1 MEAAESTLLDF
12 VEKMRAWIPRRADPS
27 NISRDFWMP
36 DHSCRVCYE
45 CDSQFT
51 LFNRRHHCR
60 ICGRVFCRKC
70 TQNTIPVSGDGRKN
84 GNGEDGERIKVCNFC
99 FKLWK
104 QEIASQC
111 DGLQLPPTPPP
122 QDICPSPSVIS
133 LDSNSSSTV
142 YPTGPYQHIS
152 SNFAAKSPQA
162 NGFEPLPGRKQEDIL
177 HSERNNS
184 AFSSVEGASS
194 PSLLAYCVS
203 RSDDEGDEYGK
214 DVEDAQEGLSRHSQE
229 YFGQHGSVDLHPGY
243 ILQNICANNSS
254 SQNSMDQAIQLNG
267 LSSIVNSTEDV
278 LSKSP
283 SCQNDI
289 LVERQMSGR
298 SERSGEE
305 TEYMENFNDCNDD
318 SVMFQSQNSE
328 LEQPFDFENNA
339 AIWIPPAPEDVEDD
353 IEASVI
359 DDDDDDDEDGSWG
372 LAHSSGSFSS
382 IEFKSKERSSEDHR
396 EAMRTVLDGHFRA
409 LVAQLLKGADVS
421 VGEENYNESWVE
433 IVTSL
438 SWQAATFVKPDTS
451 KGGGMDP
458 GGYVKVK
465 CIASGHR
472 SDSKVIKGIVCSKN
486 VKHKRMTQR
495 YKNPRMLLLGGA
507 LEYQRVSN
515 QLSSLDTLLQQ
526 EMDHLK
532 MTVARIE
539 AHRPNVLLVEKTVSH
554 HAQEYLLT
562 KEISLVL
569 NVKKKLLDRIARC
582 TGAEIV
588 PSLDN
593 LAAPKVGHCELFHVE
608 RFLEEHGSAGQSGK
622 KQAKTLMFF
631 EGCPKRLGCT
641 VLLMG
646 ASHDQLKKVKHV
658 VQYAVFAAYHLALE
672 TCFLADEGAT
682 MPELPLKSPIT
693 VALPDKQLSLDRS
706 ISMIPSSSVPI
717 PEQNQSGEIQNLKTL
732 KSLPCVSALAD
743 DHLIDNNEGESKPL
757 LISGGI
763 SPSMS
768 HITCKSGP
776 NGTSLVQTK
785 FLFKTSSIVDTCAQ
799 VTGIE
804 WDTYPSGQRPSLP
817 PTSGGLSGLPAS
829 INAYSNEIVTPVG
842 SGSYGAVTSYL
853 ELQDRESKDS
863 DMANGFTVS
872 VSSKINH
879 NYQIATEEL
888 SRKVPWENQGMAEK
902 EMKTKVFS
910 DEQFLGDRNQEQ
922 IFSKEDFPPSPSDH
936 QSILVLLS
944 SRCVLKGTV
953 CERSQLFRI
962 KYYGSFDKPLG
973 RYLRDDL
980 FDQNSRCRF
989 CNEPSEAHVLCY
1001 THRQGS
1007 LTISVRQLP
1016 LLLTLPGEREGKIW
1030 MWHRCLKCARK
1041 DGVPE
1046 ATRRVVMSD
1055 AAWGLSFGKFL
1066 ELSFS
1071 NHAAASRV
1079 ASCGHSLHRDCLRFY
1094 GFGSMIACFRYSS
1107 INVLSVHL
1115 PPSKLEFHDPHQQD
1129 WLRKEAAEVADKV
1142 EMLFREVFNLLHQIG
1157 QKIARSGS
1165 FYSSIKVPESRRQIA
1180 ELEGMLHKETV
1191 EFEGLLQEAIT
1202 SDWQV
1207 GRPVADILKLNSI
1220 RRLLLY
1226 EAYEWDR
1233 RLCRLD
1239 SSLRVKNSLAK
1250 LESSPLEDFK
1260 TPYKE
1265 YDSSIN
1271 EKVGESQGT
1280 VKDSNDASNFGIPM
1294 TEEMGSTVDGNCLD
1308 RANFSGNLQF
1318 KDIEAFDK
1326 HVLSNGSVQPSMTN
1340 NVDNSYLCDHLV
1352 GTGTL
1357 NGKLDEVMETIKLA
1371 EGKTTQNLDG
1381 MEGGP
1386 DIRDSSD
1393 ITKGTM
1399 FHTFDIENGECNT
1412 SINISETIP
1421 LETVDSRKN
1430 SNGLDG
1436 DLGTCHKLSEQDF
1449 PILADLSDTLD
1460 AAWTGEG
1467 QSVKAQAVPVT
1478 SQGQEVG
1485 SATSATVAS
1494 GSEPADRKDFYPVK
1508 QISIGDRMMSDA
1520 TLNMQDKG
1528 VIEPSE
1534 KSIPPSPVK
1543 SFHLSEEFGSLTGA
1557 PMSNLPKSYSKSFQE
1572 NLSGSIRVDSLRGYS
1587 PMFVSSVSH
1596 LGGNG
1601 VGRLLLPTGVND
1613 TVIAVYD
1620 DEPTSIIAYALSSQ
1634 EYQARLSDKA
1644 PDNEKQKEKEKD
1656 KEKECADLS
1665 GMGGVVSNPLWPSDG
1680 SLDLSKVLSKERSSG
1695 SEDLYT
1701 YGFKGS
1707 RGSDLSLYTKD
1718 MHAKVSFR
1726 DEGPPGKVKYSVTC
1740 YYAKQFDALR
1750 KKCCPSEMDFRLS
1763 LSRCKKW
1770 GAQGGKSNVFFAKS
1784 LDERFIIK
1792 QVTRTELESFNKFAS
1807 EYFKYLSESL
1817 SSGSPTCLAKI
1828 LGIYQVTVKN
1838 AKGGKE
1844 IRMELMVMENLL
1856 FGRNVTRV
1864 YDLKGSGR
1872 SRYNADSSGNN
1883 KVLLDQNLLEII
1895 PTSPIFLGNKAK
1907 RLLERAVWND
1917 TSFLASIDVM
1927 DYSLLVGVDE
1937 ERCELVL
1944 GIIDFMRQYT
1954 WDKHLETWV
1963 KASGILGGPK
1973 NISPTV
1979 ISPKQYKKRFR
1990 KAMSTYFLML
2000 PDQWSPSAII
2010 PCPLQIEKNKD
2021 GSSILTEDDSGDQV
2035 A

>member
-1 MEAAESTLLDF
+1 
-12 VEKMRAWIPRRADPS
+12 
-27 NISRDFWMP
+27 
-36 DHSCRVCYE
+36 
-45 CDSQFT
+45 
-51 LFNRRHHCR
+51 
-60 ICGRVFCRKC
+60 
-70 TQNTIPVSGDGRKN
+70 
-84 GNGEDGERIKVCNFC
+84 
-99 FKLWK
+99 
-104 QEIASQC
+104 
-111 DGLQLPPTPPP
+111 
-122 QDICPSPSVIS
+122 
-133 LDSNSSSTV
+133 
-142 YPTGPYQHIS
+142 
-152 SNFAAKSPQA
+152 
-162 NGFEPLPGRKQEDIL
+162 
-177 HSERNNS
+177 
-184 AFSSVEGASS
+184 
-194 PSLLAYCVS
+194 
-203 RSDDEGDEYGK
+203 
-214 DVEDAQEGLSRHSQE
+214 
-229 YFGQHGSVDLHPGY
+229 
-243 ILQNICANNSS
+243 
-254 SQNSMDQAIQLNG
+254 
-267 LSSIVNSTEDV
+267 
-278 LSKSP
+278 
-283 SCQNDI
+283 
-289 LVERQMSGR
+289 
-298 SERSGEE
+298 
-305 TEYMENFNDCNDD
+305 
-318 SVMFQSQNSE
+318 
-328 LEQPFDFENNA
+328 
-339 AIWIPPAPEDVEDD
+339 
-353 IEASVI
+353 
-359 DDDDDDDEDGSWG
+359 
-372 LAHSSGSFSS
+372 
-382 IEFKSKERSSEDHR
+382 
-396 EAMRTVLDGHFRA
+396 
-409 LVAQLLKGADVS
+409 
-421 VGEENYNESWVE
+421 
-433 IVTSL
+433 
-438 SWQAATFVKPDTS
+438 
-451 KGGGMDP
+451 MDP

-465 CIASGHR
+465 CIASGRR

-515 QLSSLDTLLQQ
+515 QLSSFETLLQQ

-554 HAQEYLLT
+554 HAQEYLLS

-569 NVKKKLLDRIARC
+569 NVKKKLLERIARC

-593 LAAPKVGHCELFHVE
+593 LAAPKVGHCELFHVD
-608 RFLEEHGSAGQSGK
+608 RFLEEHGCAGQSGK

-631 EGCPKRLGCT
+631 EGCPRRLGCT

-646 ASHDQLKKVKHV
+646 ASRDQLKKVKHV

-682 MPELPLKSPIT
+682 LPELPLKSPIT

-706 ISMIPSSSVPI
+706 ISMIPNSAVPT
-717 PEQNQSGEIQNLKTL
+717 PEQNKGEMQNLKMYKAMST
-732 KSLPCVSALAD
+732 VSALAD
-743 DHLIDNNEGESKPL
+743 DPLIDNNKGESKPPL
-757 LISGGI
+757 TSGGMG
-763 SPSMS
+763 PPMS
-768 HITCKSGP
+768 HVTSKSSPDGTC
-776 NGTSLVQTK
+776 LVQTE
-785 FLFKTSSIVDTCAQ
+785 FVFKKSSIGDTCAQ
-799 VTGIE
+799 VTGVQ
-804 WDTYPSGQRPSLP
+804 WDPYPSGQEPSLP
-817 PTSGGLSGLPAS
+817 TTPSGDLSGLSAS
-829 INAYSNEIVTPVG
+829 IKAYSNEIISPAG
-842 SGSYGAVTSYL
+842 PGSYGAVMSYL
-853 ELQDRESKDS
+853 ELEDKESKDS
-863 DMANGFTVS
+863 DLANGFTVS
-872 VSSKINH
+872 VSSKVNLNH
-879 NYQIATEEL
+879 QITTEEL
-888 SRKVPWENQGMAEK
+888 SGKVAWENQGVAEK
-902 EMKTKVFS
+902 EMKSKVFP
-910 DEQFLGDRNQEQ
+910 DEELLGYRNQEQ
-922 IFSKEDFPPSPSDH
+922 VFSKEDFPPSPSDH
-936 QSILVLLS
+936 QSILVMLS

-1129 WLRKEAAEVADKV
+1129 WLKKEAAEVAEKV
-1142 EMLFREVFNLLHQIG
+1142 EMLFREVFNLLCQIG
-1157 QKIARSGS
+1157 QKIATSGS
-1165 FYSSIKVPESRRQIA
+1165 FYSGIKVPESRRQIA
-1180 ELEGMLHKETV
+1180 ELEGLLHKEIV
-1191 EFEGLLQEAIT
+1191 EFEGLLQEAII
-1202 SDWQV
+1202 SDGQD
-1207 GRPVADILKLNSI
+1207 GRPVADISKLNSI

-1233 RLCRLD
+1233 RLCHLD

-1260 TPYKE
+1260 TPHKE
-1265 YDSSIN
+1265 YDSTIN
-1271 EKVGESQGT
+1271 EKVGDSQGT
-1280 VKDSNDASNFGIPM
+1280 VKDSNNSSGGFGIPM
-1294 TEEMGSTVDGNCLD
+1294 TEDTGSTVDGNCLD
-1308 RANFSGNLQF
+1308 SAISGNLQF
-1318 KDIEAFDK
+1318 KVIQAGDK
-1326 HVLSNGSVQPSMTN
+1326 HVLNNVNGQLSMTS
-1340 NVDNSYLCDHLV
+1340 NVDNSCLCDHLE
-1352 GTGTL
+1352 GTGTV
-1357 NGKLDEVMETIKLA
+1357 NGKLDEGMEIIKSA
-1371 EGKTTQNLDG
+1371 EGKTTQNLDD

-1386 DIRDSSD
+1386 DIRDSSSM
-1393 ITKGTM
+1393 TNGTM
-1399 FHTFDIENGECNT
+1399 FHTFDMENGECDT
-1412 SINISETIP
+1412 SINVSETMP
-1421 LETVDSRKN
+1421 FETVDRRDN
-1430 SNGLDG
+1430 SNGLDE
-1436 DLGTCHKLSEQDF
+1436 DLGTCRKLSEQDS
-1449 PILADLSDTLD
+1449 PMLADLSDTLD

-1467 QSVKAQAVPVT
+1467 QSVKAQAVPAT

-1485 SATSATVAS
+1485 YVTLTTVAS
-1494 GSEPADRKDFYPVK
+1494 GSESADRKDFHPVQ
-1508 QISIGDRMMSDA
+1508 QIAIGDRMMSES

-1528 VIEPSE
+1528 GIEVPE

-1543 SFHLSEEFGSLTGA
+1543 SLNLSEEFGSWIGA
-1557 PMSNLPKSYSKSFQE
+1557 PMSNLPKSYSKSLQE
-1572 NLSGSIRVDSLRGYS
+1572 NLLGSIRVDSLRSYS

-1596 LGGNG
+1596 LGGNR
-1601 VGRLLLPTGVND
+1601 VGKLLLPTGVND
-1613 TVIAVYD
+1613 MVIAVYD

-1634 EYQARLSDKA
+1634 EYQACLYDKA
-1644 PDNEKQKEKEKD
+1644 PDSEKQKEIDRD

-1695 SEDLYT
+1695 SEDIYT
-1701 YGFKGS
+1701 YGSKGNV
-1707 RGSDLSLYTKD
+1707 GSDSSLYTKD
-1718 MHAKVSFR
+1718 THAKISFR
-1726 DEGPPGKVKYSVTC
+1726 DEGPPRKVKYSVTC

-1750 KKCCPSEMDFRLS
+1750 KKCCPTEMDFRLS

-1792 QVTRTELESFNKFAS
+1792 QVTRTELESFMKFAS
-1807 EYFKYLSESL
+1807 EYFKYLSDSL

-1828 LGIYQVTVKN
+1828 LGIYQVTIKN

-1856 FGRNVTRV
+1856 FGRKVTRV

-1883 KVLLDQNLLEII
+1883 KVLLDQNLLETM
-1895 PTSPIFLGNKAK
+1895 PTAPIFLGNKAK

-1990 KAMSTYFLML
+1990 KAMSTYFLMV
-2000 PDQWSPSAII
+2000 PDQWSPPAII
-2010 PCPLQIEKNKD
+2010 PCPLQIDKNED
-2021 GSSILTEDDSGDQV
+2021 CSSILTKEDSGDQ
-2035 A
+2035 AA